1 MTDASSDRAR
11 AAAIVRRVWHRAEA
25 AGFRGPDPYDGLG
38 SRLLAP
44 LLPHSRLLRLAV
56 IQGVKRSPID
66 LRPLLA
72 VHDGINPKGLALF
85 LHGIADWPAAADG
98 AAATATATGDR
109 LLSLA
114 SRADGTP
121 YFGGR
126 APRPG
131 LVDAVA
137 SGEAACSEAI
147 GWGYDFRWQA
157 RAFMQPPYFPTV
169 VATSFVVDALAAAG
183 SPAFPRV
190 AAAAARLVDEQ
201 LHRRDDADGVC
212 FSYSPRDRT
221 RVLNASLFAAKLL
234 TRAAVTNAAGA
245 ADHAA
250 LARRAGDYAAARQRA
265 DGAWLYGEAD
275 HWRWIDGLHTGFVL
289 ETLAFMAR
297 ELGVTAWDDVIR
309 RGLAW
314 YRDHLFRADGWAR
327 YHPDRDF
334 PFDGHTVAQGA
345 LTFLA
350 LARYQADGAEQARR
364 VLARGVAELWDERRG
379 GFTTRAG
386 RWRRD
391 RTLYLRWSQAWMF
404 RALCAWLAAEERRP

>member
-1 MTDASSDRAR
+1 MTDAPADRAR
-11 AAAIVRRVWHRAEA
+11 AAAIVARLWHRAEA
-25 AGFRGPDPYDGLG
+25 TGFRGPDPYDGLG

-44 LLPHSRLLRLAV
+44 FLPRSRLLRLAV
-56 IQGVKRSPID
+56 IQGVKRSPVD
-66 LRPLLA
+66 LRPLL
-72 VHDGINPKGLALF
+72 VVRDGVNPKGLALF
-85 LHGIADWPAAADG
+85 LHGLADWPAAASAG
-98 AAATATATGDR
+98 AIAATGDR

-121 YFGGR
+121 YFGER
-126 APRPG
+126 APRAG
-131 LVDAVA
+131 LADAVA
-137 SGEAACSEAI
+137 SGETACGEAI
-147 GWGYDFRWQA
+147 GWGYDFAWQA

-183 SPAFPRV
+183 SPAYPGVAV
-190 AAAAARLVDEQ
+190 AAARFVDEQ
-201 LHRRDDADGVC
+201 LHRQDDADGVC

-234 TRAAVTNAAGA
+234 ARAASAGA
-245 ADHAA
+245 PGAAPRAA
-250 LARRAGDYAAARQRA
+250 LARRAGDYAAARQRE

-289 ETLAFMAR
+289 ETLAFLAR
-297 ELGVTAWDDVIR
+297 ELGVTAWDDAIR

-314 YRDHLFRADGWAR
+314 YREHLFRVDGWAR

-334 PFDGHTVAQGA
+334 PLDGHTVAQGA

-350 LARYQADGAEQARR
+350 LAPYQEDGAKWAQR
-364 VLARGVAELWDERRG
+364 VLARGVAELWNERRG

-404 RALCAWLAAEERRP
+404 RALCAWLAAEKRHA